1 MKLILIEKK
10 RLKIAN
16 LIKDLIERT
25 LIIKKLQ

>member
-10 RLKIAN
+10 RLKIID